1 MYRTGASRVKG
12 HAVQGLSV
20 AEIPRRLRG
29 RAQVRCD
36 AFGIEVW
43 GAAEFEQERGMLD
56 REILV
61 FPCPTCGRGIVV
73 DLMAPRMPED
83 LPRAAGTSEERR

>member
-1 MYRTGASRVKG
+1 MYRTGASREKG
-12 HAVQGLSV
+12 HVVQGLSV

-43 GAAEFEQERGMLD
+43 GAAEEHGMLD
-56 REILV
+56 QEILA
-61 FPCPTCGRGIVV
+61 FPCPTYGRGIVV
-73 DLMAPRMPED
+73 DLMAPRMPDD
-83 LPRAAGTSEERR
+83 LPRAAGTSEECH